1 MVLGDIGC
9 LYRGDVYCGAAFC
22 LSSTK
27 ILKLTTI
34 GGTALYKQNLHTHT
48 TYTDGKNAPEELIEV
63 ALARGFDSIGFSEHT
78 LNVYSPALNQL
89 TEEKTALYRKEI
101 AALKEKYRGQIDI
114 FCGLEYEFYSEVPQE
129 GYDYLIGSVH
139 YLECGGGIF
148 GFDRG
153 FDDTVAYVQNNFGG
167 DGLRFAEKYFETLAH
182 LPERGNFDII
192 GHFDLITKNNERGG
206 FIDVSDKR
214 YLNAG
219 MEAIEAL
226 KGKIPLF
233 EVNTGAIARNY
244 RTQPYPQ
251 MEFLKEF
258 KRQGF
263 GATISSDCHNKDFL
277 DCHFDES
284 RELLLAAGFKSIWVL
299 TDGGFKEMGI

>member
-1 MVLGDIGC
+1 M
-9 LYRGDVYCGAAFC
+9 
-22 LSSTK
+22 
-27 ILKLTTI
+27 
-34 GGTALYKQNLHTHT
+34 YKQNLHTHT
-48 TYTDGKNAPEELIEV
+48 TFTDGRDTPEEIIIE
-63 ALARGFDSIGFSEHT
+63 ALARGFDSLGFSEHT

-101 AALKEKYRGQIDI
+101 AELKEKYRGKLDI
-114 FCGLEYEFYSEVPQE
+114 FCGLEYEFYSEVPQD

-139 YLECGGGIF
+139 YLECDGGIF
-148 GFDRG
+148 GFDRKL
-153 FDDTVAYVQNNFGG
+153 DETVTYVQNNFGG
-167 DGLRFAEKYFETLAH
+167 DGLKFAEKYFETLSR

-192 GHFDLITKNNERGG
+192 GHFDLLTKNNERGG
-206 FIDVSDKR
+206 FIDVTSKR
-214 YLNAG
+214 YLDAG
-219 MEAIEAL
+219 MEAISAL

-244 RTQPYPQ
+244 RTAPYPQ

-263 GATISSDCHNKDFL
+263 GATVSSDCHNKEFL

-284 RELLLAAGFKSIWVL
+284 RELLLAAGFKSVWVL
-299 TDGGFKEMGI
+299 TYGGFKEIGI